1 MFFDQMNIQEFY
13 NSQLGLTVQQ
23 CITKEISTRWT
34 DLNSTRI
41 LGVGFSSPYIK
52 TYNKIN
58 LFQFVYFYNNYF

>member
-1 MFFDQMNIQEFY
+1 MIFDQMNIQEFY
-13 NSQLGLTVQQ
+13 NSQLGLTVHE

-52 TYNKIN
+52 TYN
-58 LFQFVYFYNNYF
+58 